1 MKIGAYVINLNRSI
15 GRWEGLSRKANSL
28 ELDIIRIS
36 GVDGSQIQPHDKADI
51 NQRQFLLRN
60 GRNYLPGEHGCHR
73 SHLKALT
80 EFLNSS
86 NDAAIIMEDDVELQA
101 DLMRRAE
108 AVLATVPKA
117 ELVKLLNHRSNG
129 FRYKA
134 MTKYR
139 DIIGRCIHG
148 PQGSAA
154 CYLVTRSG
162 AEKLLRTMS
171 VMVYPF
177 DVAIERGWSTKV
189 NTFTLKDNLLELG
202 PNSHETAI
210 ATKLDY
216 RRQKF
221 TGIRRSVTHLLRAAD
236 YARRVRYSLW

>member
-15 GRWEGLSRKANSL
+15 ARWEGLSRKANSL
-28 ELDIIRIS
+28 ALDVVRIS

-51 NQRQFLLRN
+51 NKRQFLLRN
-60 GRNYLPGEHGCHR
+60 GRNYLPGEHGCYR
-73 SHLKALT
+73 SHVKALS
-80 EFLNSS
+80 EFLDSG

-101 DLMRRAE
+101 DLMERAE
-108 AVLATVPKA
+108 AVLTAVPKA
-117 ELVKLLNHRSNG
+117 ELVKLLNHRSKG
-129 FRYKA
+129 FMQKA
-134 MTKYR
+134 TTKFG
-139 DIIGRCIHG
+139 DAIGRCVHG

-162 AEKLLRTMS
+162 AKKLLRTMA

-177 DVAIERGWSTKV
+177 DVALERGWSTEV
-189 NTFTLKDNLLELG
+189 NTFTVKNNLIELG

-221 TGIRRSVTHLLRAAD
+221 RGIRRSVTHLLRAAD
-236 YARRVRYSLW
+236 YARRVQYSLW